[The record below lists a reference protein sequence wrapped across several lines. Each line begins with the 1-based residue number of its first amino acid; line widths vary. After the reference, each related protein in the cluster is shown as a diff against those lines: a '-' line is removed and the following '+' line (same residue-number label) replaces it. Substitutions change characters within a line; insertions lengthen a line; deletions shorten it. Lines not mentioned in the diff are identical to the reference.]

1 MAIETISEHGKPDHE
16 PGPERD
22 DSVLPAQ
29 ANAGQAAQADAPLQ
43 AHATMTIKR
52 LLEEHPGVRREI
64 QATLR
69 ARVYAQELARRTARA
84 EQIAAA
90 TEQDESSLAVKL
102 DPGDHRTLG
111 FGLGTALVIVLVIL
125 DAVPLNWAAQAF
137 GLNPAGTWLV
147 TFILVVA
154 SIGAMLGFEP
164 TRGHPRRRGLFTA
177 VVAAGYLALA
187 GLRTEFLIAVSGD
200 SLPVALLQSALL
212 TATSAG
218 LVLCGS
224 AVLARTRFL
233 SQTRARVAARRA
245 ARAAGYAHAAQ
256 LDAIDK
262 LHRHFGR
269 LHQMLLPWA
278 LSSAA
283 REGGGHA
290 KWAAAFEEAIR
301 ALFPMT

>member
-1 MAIETISEHGKPDHE
+1 MAIETISEHGEPDRE
-16 PGPERD
+16 LGPERD
-22 DSVLPAQ
+22 DFVLPAQ
-29 ANAGQAAQADAPLQ
+29 ADAARR
-43 AHATMTIKR
+43 AHATMTIER
-52 LLEEHPGVRREI
+52 LLEEHPGVAKEI
-64 QATLR
+64 RATLR
-69 ARVYAQELARRTARA
+69 ARFYAQELTWRTAQA

-90 TEQDESSLAVKL
+90 AYQEESSLAVKL
-102 DPGDHRTLG
+102 DPGDRRSLE
-111 FGLGTALVIVLVIL
+111 FGLGSAMVIVLVIL
-125 DAVPLNWAAQAF
+125 AVAPLNWAAQAF
-137 GLNPAGTWLV
+137 GLGFAGTWLV

-154 SIGAMLGFEP
+154 SIGVMLGFEL
-164 TRGHPRRRGLFTA
+164 TRGHPRRRGLFAA
-177 VVAAGYLALA
+177 VVTAGYLALV
-187 GLRTEFLIAVSGD
+187 GLRTQFLIAVSGD

-212 TATSAG
+212 TAISAG

-233 SQTRARVAARRA
+233 SQTRARAAARRA

-262 LHRHFGR
+262 LHRHIGR

-283 REGGGHA
+283 REGGGHT